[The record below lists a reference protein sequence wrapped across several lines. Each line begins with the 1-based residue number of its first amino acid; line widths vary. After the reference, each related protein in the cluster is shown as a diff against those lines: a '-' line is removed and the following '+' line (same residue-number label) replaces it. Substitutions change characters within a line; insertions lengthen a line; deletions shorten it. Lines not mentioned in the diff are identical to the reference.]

1 VQRVAADD
9 VSTWKDFTIAVDAD
23 DFGVDRDSLR
33 AALEAE
39 GVDTR
44 AYFDPPVH
52 RQSSYRGVSEARL
65 PVTDAVSSQVVS
77 LPAYPAL
84 TDATVDGILRVIAT
98 VHERAIDVRSKRASR

>member
-1 VQRVAADD
+1 
-9 VSTWKDFTIAVDAD
+9 
-23 DFGVDRDSLR
+23 LR

-52 RQSSYRGVSEARL
+52 RQSAYRGLADARL

-84 TDATVDGILRVIAT
+84 ADATVDGIVGLIAT
-98 VHERAIDVRSKRASR
+98 VHERAIEVRSKRALR